1 MSNSK
6 TLSKL
11 VLVTLVLALA
21 GCGAPSTDLT
31 LTSEQDIPVTD
42 HYKRGKYYI
51 EKGYNGLALNQFK
64 LALLEDPDNIDSLNA
79 VAIIYQRLNRPD
91 LAEQAFSDA
100 ILLDTDSALTLNNF
114 GYFHLMQGRPKQAI
128 TYFET
133 ARKVKEYE
141 DVATS
146 NLELATQTIQQE
158 AAVSKASIEI
168 VEDILEPV
176 ETIDRVSLERMSN
189 SVYMLNT
196 KLNPTYENAIIRLKI
211 NPLLIV
217 RNSTEN

>member
-1 MSNSK
+1 MSISK
-6 TLSKL
+6 ALSKFLL
-11 VLVTLVLALA
+11 VSVILAFTA
-21 GCGAPSTDLT
+21 CGAPSTEPKLT
-31 LTSEQDIPVTD
+31 AEQDIPITN
-42 HYKRGKYYI
+42 HYERGKYYI

-91 LAEQAFSDA
+91 MAEQAFSDA
-100 ILLDTDSALTLNNF
+100 ILLDTNSALTMNNF

-158 AAVSKASIEI
+158 AAVSMASVEI
-168 VEDILEPV
+168 VEEILEPV
-176 ETIDRVSLERMSN
+176 EAIGNISLERMSN

-196 KLNPTYENAIIRLKI
+196 KLNPAYENAIVRLKI
-211 NPLLIV
+211 SPLLIV
-217 RNSTEN
+217 RNSTKN